1 MSTKTI
7 KPASV
12 ALPKVVNT
20 VELEQRKSE
29 AKDKVLNGYYKT
41 TQFSGYYVHPAADE
55 PVSFNNVDQ
64 FLAYVGE
71 MAVKGILLYPHVQ
84 PVITGSLFQLCYYKP
99 QDQIDALVA
108 IAETEAE
115 QAYRDEIESFNQQQV
130 NLLAQQLVDNEL
142 NKESKKEEARIEAIK
157 AKALITAQ
165 QHIQS
170 QLKEI

>member
-1 MSTKTI
+1 MTTTNTQH
-7 KPASV
+7 V
-12 ALPKVVNT
+12 QLPKVMNQD
-20 VELEQRKSE
+20 ELVQRQQD
-29 AKDKVLNGYYKT
+29 AKTKVLDGYYRESRFGG
-41 TQFSGYYVHPAADE
+41 QWIYPAADE

-71 MAVKGILLYPHVQ
+71 MAVKCIALYPHVQ